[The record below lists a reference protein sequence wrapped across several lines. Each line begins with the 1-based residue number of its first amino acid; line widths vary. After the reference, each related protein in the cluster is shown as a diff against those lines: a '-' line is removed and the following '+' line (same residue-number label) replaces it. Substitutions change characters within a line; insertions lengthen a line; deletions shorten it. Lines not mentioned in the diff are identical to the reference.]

1 MAVYRYGDR
10 IPQIGNQSYIS
21 DSARVIGDVTMGDH
35 CYIGHGAIV
44 RGDYGKIIIGPGTAI
59 EENAILH
66 IRPNGRLILEESVT
80 VGHGAIIHGRHIKSH
95 AVIGIGSVVG
105 FDVVVGTWSIVAEGC
120 VIPQNTI
127 IPDEKIIGGVPYTI
141 IGEVQQKHKDFWT
154 YGKQL
159 YVDLA
164 REYPEKF
171 QRVSSE

>member
-10 IPQIGNQSYIS
+10 VPQIGNESYIS
-21 DSARVIGDVTMGDH
+21 DSARVIGDVTISDQ

-44 RGDYGKIIIGPGTAI
+44 RGDYGKIIIGAGTAI

-66 IRPNGRLILEESVT
+66 IRPNGRLVLEDSVT
-80 VGHGAIIHGRHIKSH
+80 VGHGAIIHGKHIKSH
-95 AVIGIGSVVG
+95 VVIGIGSVIG
-105 FDVVVGTWSIVAEGC
+105 FDVVVGKWSIIAEGC

-127 IPDEKIIGGVPYTI
+127 IPDEKITGGVPYTI
-141 IGEVQQKHKDFWT
+141 IGDVLPKHKDFWT

-164 REYPEKF
+164 KEYPEKF
-171 QRVSSE
+171 EQLS